1 MAIQNTNL
9 SASEIHN
16 LFTEARQLFFI
27 GIGGV
32 SMSSLATYCRYM
44 GKDVY
49 GYDSKRTNITK
60 KLEHLCKITYKSTPD
75 NVEGMDL
82 VVYTGAIDEDNFEY
96 KQAKKKHIPL
106 ISRANFLGYVVSNY
120 KKRIGVCG
128 MHGKSTTT
136 AMLECIFTKAHRHPT
151 VFCGAEM
158 KSTGSCSIIDKKDVC
173 IFEAC
178 EYLDSFLCQS
188 PTDAGILNIDSE
200 HLDYFNSVEDIVKS
214 FQKFANYAQSVYI
227 NVDDKLSQGI
237 NHNNIITYGI
247 QNNAD
252 YMAKLLSPSSY
263 IVIYKGAEIARC
275 YLSQSGTHYIYDS
288 LCAFSIAH
296 NFGIAPSIIS
306 SALFEYRGLK
316 RRMDFL
322 GKTDTGIDI
331 FEDYAHHPS
340 EIKCTLDSTIDNG
353 KKKILCVF
361 QPHTYSRTVS
371 LYDEFCKSLRVAS
384 SLIILPTFSAR
395 EENIYG
401 LDEEK
406 FARDCG
412 GTLIKDRS
420 EVVNKIKST
429 DCDLVLL
436 MGAGDLCG
444 IKQLLF
450 KE

>member
-1 MAIQNTNL
+1 MAIQNTNF
-9 SASEIHN
+9 SIKEIHN
-16 LFTEARQLFFI
+16 LFTQARQLFFI

-60 KLEHLCKITYKSTPD
+60 RLEHLCKITYKSTPD
-75 NVEGMDL
+75 NVEGMDI
-82 VVYTGAIDEDNFEY
+82 VIYTGAIDESNFEY
-96 KQAKKKHIPL
+96 CQAKKKHIPL
-106 ISRANFLGYVVSNY
+106 ISRANFLGYVVSSY

-128 MHGKSTTT
+128 MHGKSSTT
-136 AMLECIFTKAHRHPT
+136 AMLECIFTKSHRHPT

-158 KSTGSCSIIDKKDVC
+158 KSTGACSIIDKGEVC

-178 EYLDSFLCQS
+178 EYLDSFLCQA

-200 HLDYFNSVEDIVKS
+200 HLDYFNSVENIVKS

-227 NVDDKLSQGI
+227 NADDKLSLNI

-247 QNNAD
+247 KNDAD
-252 YMAKLLSPSSY
+252 YKAKILSNNSY
-263 IVIYKGAEIARC
+263 LVFFKGRELARC
-275 YLSQSGTHYIYDS
+275 SLSTIGTHYIYDS
-288 LCAFSIAH
+288 LCAFAIAH
-296 NFGIAPSIIS
+296 NCGIAPSVIS
-306 SALFEYRGLK
+306 SALLEYKGLK
-316 RRMDFL
+316 RRMEYL
-322 GKTDTGIDI
+322 GKTDTGVDI
-331 FEDYAHHPS
+331 FEDYAHHPN
-340 EIKCTLDSTIDNG
+340 EIRCTLDSVKESG
-353 KKKILCVF
+353 KDKILCIF

-371 LYDEFCKSLRVAS
+371 LYDDFCKSLMGAS
-384 SLIILPTFSAR
+384 DLVILPTFSAR

-406 FARDCG
+406 LASDCG
-412 GTLIKDRS
+412 GVLIKNIN
-420 EVVNKIKST
+420 EVVDKIKAT
-429 DCDLVLL
+429 NCDIVLL